1 MRPIGTR
8 TRSVGS
14 MLVLAA
20 LVATSLVA
28 PASVGAA
35 GPRTAPGLAHAP
47 AADTAPGPATTVLVR
62 YRDGAS
68 AIERGRARGKA
79 DVTRERGR
87 SDLRLDVVRPARGQ
101 SVADAV
107 AALNADPAVELA
119 EPNARL
125 AIAAGPS
132 DEPFVPVQWGLENH
146 GGSCVDESVM
156 VDLGLSCANDVDIDA
171 SSAWSKATGAGITI
185 AILDDGLDFSQPELA
200 DQAWINPGETGL
212 DGANHDKAT
221 NGDDDDG
228 NGFVD
233 DVRGVNL
240 CTADAPTTTL
250 HRANVDWHGTAVS
263 SIAAAATN
271 GVAMA
276 GVAPGANLMAVR
288 WLIVGKC
295 DTLDYAIDAID
306 YAIDNGADV
315 INASWGGD
323 QNSAFLEDA
332 IQRANSAGVLIA
344 AAAGNAGT
352 TTPFYP
358 AASSAANV
366 VSVGALAPDG
376 NLAFFSNRGSWVD
389 IAAPGHAIAAICLP
403 HNPAGECPPPPGLYA
418 YVPGTSFAA
427 PHVAGVAA
435 MVLELNPALK
445 DSAAALRSK
454 LLNSGVKSTKLD
466 GGLTATGRRLNARYA
481 VDVVPPSSSSAR
493 VLARLGSTIGS
504 STTSMTIAWPAST
517 DASGIESYRVRYRK
531 VGSSTWTTV
540 TSATT
545 ALSTSTTLAFA
556 TRYEVQV
563 SARDRGANTTTT
575 TVTATPTRYSEASS
589 TAHYTGSWSLVSNAS
604 YSGGKARAA
613 STRGRAVTY
622 TVTGRS
628 AAWVSAT
635 GPTRGAANVY
645 VDGAYVTTVNLHTT
659 STAYRRVVWTRSWG
673 AVGTHTVKIVVVG
686 TAGHPRVD
694 IDALIVAR

>member
-1 MRPIGTR
+1 M
-8 TRSVGS
+8 
-14 MLVLAA
+14 
-20 LVATSLVA
+20 
-28 PASVGAA
+28 
-35 GPRTAPGLAHAP
+35 
-47 AADTAPGPATTVLVR
+47 
-62 YRDGAS
+62 
-68 AIERGRARGKA
+68 
-79 DVTRERGR
+79 
-87 SDLRLDVVRPARGQ
+87 
-101 SVADAV
+101 
-107 AALNADPAVELA
+107 
-119 EPNARL
+119 
-125 AIAAGPS
+125 
-132 DEPFVPVQWGLENH
+132 
-146 GGSCVDESVM
+146 
-156 VDLGLSCANDVDIDA
+156 
-171 SSAWSKATGAGITI
+171 
-185 AILDDGLDFSQPELA
+185 
-200 DQAWINPGETGL
+200 

-233 DVRGVNL
+233 DINGVNL

-315 INASWGGD
+315 INASWGGN

-376 NLAFFSNRGSWVD
+376 NLASFSNRGSWVD

-403 HNPAGECPPPPGLYA
+403 HNPAGECPPRP
-418 YVPGTSFAA
+418 V
-427 PHVAGVAA
+427 
-435 MVLELNPALK
+435 
-445 DSAAALRSK
+445 
-454 LLNSGVKSTKLD
+454 STRMSP
-466 GGLTATGRRLNARYA
+466 GRRSRPPTWPASRRWSWSSTPRSRTAPPRCAASCSTRGSRAPSSTGDSRRPGDGSTPRYA
-481 VDVVPPSSSSAR
+481 VDIVPPSSSSAR

-504 STTSMTIAWPAST
+504 STTSMTVAWPAST

-563 SARDRGANTTTT
+563 IARDRGANTTTT
-575 TVTATPTRYSEASS
+575 TVTTTPTRYSEASS

-673 AVGTHTVKIVVVG
+673 PSGPT
-686 TAGHPRVD
+686 R
-694 IDALIVAR
+694 